1 MPDMIKVPDIMADLG
16 RSRTYV
22 NNLRR
27 TEKFKRNVPNKTP
40 AGRPSFLRSDFERFK
55 KLDEWW

>member
-1 MPDMIKVPDIMADLG
+1 MPDMIKVTDIMAELG
-16 RSRTYV
+16 RSRSYV
-22 NNLRR
+22 NRLRR
-27 TEKFKRNVPNKTP
+27 SEKFKRNVPNKTP

>member
-16 RSRTYV
+16 RSRSYV

>member
-22 NNLRR
+22 NNLRKQ
-27 TEKFKRNVPNKTP
+27 EKFKRNVPNKTP